1 MEKDYINELHE
12 QAAEQPSPT
21 KRAKATGF
29 AGLLGRFDSAGESG
43 IKRVFLNIP
52 FLLFLIG
59 LGVLHIANSHM
70 GMTMVRKIV
79 AVEKD
84 VKELR
89 WKYMTTSS
97 MLIQKSR
104 QSEVAKLV
112 KGQGLKELREPPLI
126 IKVPATT
133 NN

>member
-1 MEKDYINELHE
+1 MEKDYINEQHE
-12 QAAEQPSPT
+12 QAADQPLPR

-29 AGLLGRFDSAGESG
+29 AGLLGRFDSVGESG
-43 IKRVFLNIP
+43 IKRVFLNVP
-52 FLLFLIG
+52 FLLFLIA
-59 LGVLHIANSHM
+59 LGVLHIANNHM
-70 GMTMVRKIV
+70 AVSMVRKIA
-79 AVEKD
+79 AVEKE

-126 IKVPATT
+126 IQVPAT
-133 NN
+133 NE